1 MLLGQEL
8 KKVDVLSIFVDE
20 GVDTGPIIMQRSV
33 SVDVNDNEDTL
44 ASKILPLE
52 HEIFPKALNLLT
64 SNKIKIKHGKVVIKS
79 D

>member
-1 MLLGQEL
+1 
-8 KKVDVLSIFVDE
+8 
-20 GVDTGPIIMQRSV
+20 MQRSV

-52 HEIFPKALNLLT
+52 HEIFPEALNLLT